1 LDDST
6 EKVLALLADHG
17 ERLHAL
23 LVRLT
28 LREDVAEDLM
38 QELFLKLARN
48 CQIAQVRDALAYA
61 IRVATN
67 LAFDW
72 RRARRRMTRIE
83 SDENELH
90 APDHSPCSEL
100 IANEEFE
107 RVLNALDCLPR
118 SYRDLV
124 VMRYLQGQDYDA
136 MARALGRTPHQ
147 VRALCCKA
155 LRRLRGLAEK
165 SSLPRRDD
173 ESTPK

>member
-1 LDDST
+1 MDDST

-48 CQIAQVRDALAYA
+48 NQLARVRDTLAYG

-83 SDENELH
+83 SAKNGLQT
-90 APDHSPCSEL
+90 PDHSLSSKL

-107 RVLNALDCLPR
+107 RVLSALDCLPR
-118 SYRDLV
+118 SYRDLI
-124 VMRYLQGQDYDA
+124 VMRYLQGQDYGT

-147 VRALCCKA
+147 VRALCHKA

-173 ESTPK
+173 GSTTK

>member
-1 LDDST
+1 MDEST
-6 EKVLALLADHG
+6 EEVLALLADHG

-38 QELFLKLARN
+38 QELFLKLAKN
-48 CQIAQVRDALAYA
+48 SQIAQVRDALAYA
-61 IRVATN
+61 LRVATN

-83 SDENELH
+83 SDKNELQ

-124 VMRYLQGQDYDA
+124 VMRYLQGQDYDT
-136 MARALGRTPHQ
+136 MARELGRTPHQ

-155 LRRLRGLAEK
+155 LRRLRGLTER

-173 ESTPK
+173 ESTSK